1 VRGVALRLGVRCHT
15 CVVEIGVLGP
25 LQLLADDG
33 TSVTPVSRY
42 QRLLLGTLVATV
54 GRVVPVD
61 ELAESLWGD
70 RQPTHPGAAL
80 QSQVSRLRTRL
91 GPAGPSIVWTPSG
104 YRLEAPVERIDAV
117 RFERCLRRIREA
129 PDEPEVLLA
138 RLDRALGLWR
148 GPAFADLDDPLVIAP
163 EAARLEELRAAAT
176 ELRGETLL
184 RLGRAADAAAAM
196 RALTRAQPFRER
208 PVALLV
214 RALVWDG
221 RPADAAAEFERFRR
235 LLADELGLPPSPAL
249 RALERTVLGA
259 GSCPRQAPAI
269 GEPGNSFVGRDR
281 EVAAAGRL
289 LRSNRLVTLTGPG
302 GVGKSRL
309 AARVA
314 LRAADACPD
323 GVHLCE
329 LAGVPEPTL
338 VVAAV
343 ASTLGVDPRS
353 GRSLTDRVVDHL
365 QARRS
370 LLVIDNCEH
379 VLDGAAELVSALL
392 RRTSSVRV
400 LATSRER
407 LAVEGEQRLPIGPL
421 SVSQVNDGT
430 SPAVVLFLDR
440 MRDLRAD
447 PGSRDAD
454 SSAAVTALCR
464 RLGGLPLAIELAA
477 AQTLWRST
485 PEILADVSDRLDGLV
500 DPRRPVAR
508 HRSLDAVF
516 DWSSDSLEPPERDV
530 FERLAVFSGGCTA
543 SAAATVA
550 SATGAQLAT
559 LVERSLVTAR
569 QHAAGTRY
577 GLLEPVRQYAGAR
590 LERRGGAAELR
601 HRHAAWAIGLAET
614 ACTGLCGPREARWR
628 AVLEAEVAN
637 LRAAHSWTVG
647 ARPDLAC
654 RLAAALYR
662 WTWGGAP
669 AEVYGWA
676 EQVITRHPDAGPA
689 AYAAAALGSWHR
701 GDLARAHDL
710 AAAGL
715 TRVTGD
721 PAGAR
726 LAWEALG
733 DVECFRGRFDD
744 SIAAFGRALELARA
758 AGDRFDEAVALHDR
772 ALGLAYAGRI
782 ADALADCRA
791 AAPLVDAVANPS
803 LSAWHDYA
811 DGEVRLESAPVEALP
826 FLRRGLTGARRAGN
840 RLLVGVAGLS
850 AVSCGARVGDPAAAL
865 LQYAEVIDHWRRHGA
880 RNMQWATVRTFVEL
894 LARMG
899 RDDDAARLYGAMSA
913 SASAPPLA
921 GADATRISEA
931 LDSLRRRL
939 GQARLARLCTEGA
952 GLSDDKALDHALAC
966 CVSSR
971 LDNDPA
977 RWPVTVT

>member
-1 VRGVALRLGVRCHT
+1 M
-15 CVVEIGVLGP
+15 LGP
-25 LQLLADDG
+25 LQVLADDG
-33 TSVTPVSRY
+33 APVTLTSRH
-42 QRLLLGTLVATV
+42 QRLLLGILVAAA
-54 GRVVPVD
+54 GRVVPGD
-61 ELAESLWGD
+61 ELADSLW
-70 RQPTHPGAAL
+70 REEQPEHPGSAL
-80 QSQVSRLRTRL
+80 QSQVSRLRARL
-91 GPAGPSIVWTPSG
+91 GPAGPRIIWTPSG
-104 YRLEAPVERIDAV
+104 YRLDAPAELVDAA
-117 RFERCLRRIREA
+117 RFERFLDRVREA
-129 PDEPEVLLA
+129 RDEPGVLLA
-138 RLDRALGLWR
+138 WLDRALALWR
-148 GPAFADLDDPLVIAP
+148 GPAFADLDDQRVLAP
-163 EAARLEELRAAAT
+163 EAARLEELRTTAA

-184 RLGRAADAAAAM
+184 RLGRAADAASAM
-196 RALTRAQPFRER
+196 RGLTRAQPFRER

-214 RALVWDG
+214 RALARDG
-221 RPADAAAEFERFRR
+221 RVADAAAEFERFRR
-235 LLADELGLPPSPAL
+235 LLADELGLTPSPAL
-249 RALERTVLGA
+249 RALERAVLGA
-259 GSCPRQAPAI
+259 GSSPGQAPAI

-314 LRAADACPD
+314 LRAADAHPD

-329 LAGVPEPTL
+329 LAGVSEPTL

-353 GRSLTDRVVDHL
+353 GRSLTDCVVDHL
-365 QARRS
+365 QARRC

-407 LAVEGEQRLPIGPL
+407 LALEGEQRLPIGPL
-421 SVSQVNDGT
+421 SVSQVDDGT
-430 SPAVVLFLDR
+430 SPAVALFLDR
-440 MRDLRAD
+440 VRDLRAD
-447 PGSRDAD
+447 PGIRDDD
-454 SSAAVTALCR
+454 SGAAVTALCR

-485 PEILADVSDRLDGLV
+485 PEILTAVSDRLDGLV
-500 DPRRPVAR
+500 DPRRPMAR
-508 HRSLDAVF
+508 HRSLDSVF
-516 DWSSDSLEPPERDV
+516 DWSCDSLEPPERDV
-530 FERLAVFSGGCTA
+530 FEQLAVFSGGCTG
-543 SAAATVA
+543 SAAAAVA
-550 SATGAQLAT
+550 SATDAQLAT

-577 GLLEPVRQYAGAR
+577 GLLEPVRQYAEAR
-590 LERRGGAAELR
+590 LERRGGSADLR
-601 HRHAAWAIGLAET
+601 HRHAAWAIGLAEA
-614 ACTGLCGPREARWR
+614 ACTGLRGPREARWR
-628 AVLEAEVAN
+628 TVLEAEVAN
-637 LRAAHSWTVG
+637 LRAAHGWTFG

-676 EQVITRHPDAGPA
+676 EQVIARYPDAGPA

-715 TRVTGD
+715 SRVTGD

-744 SIAAFGRALELARA
+744 AIAAFGRALELARA

-772 ALGLAYAGRI
+772 ALALAYVGRI
-782 ADALADCRA
+782 ADALADCTA

-826 FLRRGLTGARRAGN
+826 FLRRGLVGARRAGN
-840 RLLVGVAGLS
+840 RLLIGIAGLS
-850 AVSCGARVGDPAAAL
+850 AASCGARVGDPAAAL

-880 RNMQWATVRTFVEL
+880 RNMQWATVRTLVEL
-894 LARMG
+894 LVRMG

-921 GADATRISEA
+921 GADAARISAA
-931 LDSLRRRL
+931 LTSMRRRL
-939 GQARLARLCTEGA
+939 GQARFARLCTEGA
-952 GLSDDKALDHALAC
+952 GLSEDEALDHARAC
-966 CVSSR
+966 VGPTASGTTR
-971 LDNDPA
+971 RDG
-977 RWPVTVT
+977 R